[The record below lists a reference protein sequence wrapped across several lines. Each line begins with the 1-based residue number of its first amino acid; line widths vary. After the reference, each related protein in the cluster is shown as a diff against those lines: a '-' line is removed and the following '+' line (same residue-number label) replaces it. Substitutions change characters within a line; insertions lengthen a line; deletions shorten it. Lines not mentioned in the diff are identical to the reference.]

1 MTDAPKRRRAQFPEP
16 ERRGGLVPRNDR
28 EARLL
33 EALEGRRDPRS
44 SVERGVRY
52 ATSGIGILLGV
63 TMAAISLPGG
73 SPLGIGLGVVVVVLG
88 VLLWRAT

>member
-1 MTDAPKRRRAQFPEP
+1 MTDVPKRWRAQFPDP
-16 ERRGGLVPRNDR
+16 ERGGGLIPRNDR
-28 EARLL
+28 EARLI

-63 TMAAISLPGG
+63 TMAAVSLPGG
-73 SPLGIGLGVVVVVLG
+73 SPLGIGLGIVVAALG